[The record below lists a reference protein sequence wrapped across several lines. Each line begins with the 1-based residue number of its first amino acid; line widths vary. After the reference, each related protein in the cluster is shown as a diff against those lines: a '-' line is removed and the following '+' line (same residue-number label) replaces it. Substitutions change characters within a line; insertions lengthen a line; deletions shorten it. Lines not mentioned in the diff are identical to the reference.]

1 MNYITIVGILLVL
14 VGLYAS
20 FRGLA
25 MGKPIDKRNTFRE
38 IGDMWVGI
46 VGFYE
51 GALGFFFIISQI

>member
-1 MNYITIVGILLVL
+1 MNTITILGYLLVI

-20 FRGLA
+20 FRGIA
-25 MGKPIDKRNTFRE
+25 MCKPISNRTTFRE
-38 IGDMWVGI
+38 IGDMCVGI

>member
-1 MNYITIVGILLVL
+1 MNSITIVGILLVL

-25 MGKPIDKRNTFRE
+25 MGKPIVKRNTFRE
-38 IGDMWVGI
+38 IVDMWVGI